1 MSVRSLF
8 LAAAVA
14 LGTAASAQA
23 SPALTAS
30 PGDDQLS
37 VRVSVAD
44 LDLRKDAGASA
55 ALQRIRRAAAMI
67 CNSETLSSGI
77 GGDRRFRACL
87 DAKAGDAASAL
98 RARFASDPANGTAA
112 PRLMRVANR

>member
-8 LAAAVA
+8 LTAAVA

-23 SPALTAS
+23 SPVVAAS
-30 PGDDQLS
+30 PGDDQRS

-44 LDLRKDAGASA
+44 LDLRKDAGANA

-67 CNSETLSSGI
+67 CTSETLSSGI
-77 GGDRRFRACL
+77 GGDRRYRACL
-87 DAKAGDAASAL
+87 DGKAADAASAL
-98 RARFASDPANGTAA
+98 RAQFASDPANGTAS
-112 PRLMRVANR
+112 PRLTRVANR